1 MCRNLDSY
9 NLLNEVRY
17 NVLCKLYNRYK
28 TAVKIALEHA
38 NEKPIADAKIKEIDV
53 ILQEIELY
61 PISWTFYKQQE
72 LHFSSEF
79 ENLIVFKDDKDI

>member
-1 MCRNLDSY
+1 MCQSLDSY

-17 NVLCKLYNRYK
+17 NVLCKLYNKYK
-28 TAVKIALEHA
+28 TAVKIALDNA
-38 NEKPIADAKIKEIDV
+38 NEKPIADAKVKEIDV

-61 PISWTFYKQQE
+61 PISWSFYKKQE

-79 ENLIVFKDDKDI
+79 ENLVVFKDDKDI